1 LKFNKKVVGHFFVE
15 FEVETE
21 DPKEKENVE
30 LSNELNVKD
39 KEIDNLKKEIEEKEI
54 MLSELSKNNSYLNMV
69 IDNIKK

>member
-1 LKFNKKVVGHFFVE
+1 ME